1 MGHASG
7 SRQHR
12 ADQLNSVGAQLP
24 DCPRKPQGP
33 MYHGRRN
40 HADDWPMGPAGVHVD
55 PQCTSSQ
62 AGALTLSER
71 AGRITG
77 TSDPSSTW
85 RGGDTTS
92 SSGRSGGTS
101 RQPGNAECSG
111 AGGGGGRGGASAG
124 AHGGDGCAYAAGCSG
139 DSPTEAKA
147 LKRGAGA
154 LLANDD
160 AEMRVDGQAGTSLL

>member
-7 SRQHR
+7 SMQHR

-33 MYHGRRN
+33 MYQGRRN
-40 HADDWPMGPAGVHVD
+40 HADDWPTGPAGVHGD

-62 AGALTLSER
+62 AGALTLSEM

-85 RGGDTTS
+85 RGSDTTS

-101 RQPGNAECSG
+101 RQPVSAECSG
-111 AGGGGGRGGASAG
+111 AGGGGGRGGACAG
-124 AHGGDGCAYAAGCSG
+124 GHGGDGLYKGSNLETRT
-139 DSPTEAKA
+139 ST
-147 LKRGAGA
+147 
-154 LLANDD
+154 LAIKHLSF
-160 AEMRVDGQAGTSLL
+160 SLLKQMAQEHHTQHRT